1 MCLLVHTYPCT
12 FLACVDWRIILAGA
26 WPHEPLLFYSRTCI
40 ASVRSSKGFHL
51 PLPRLPV
58 LIILCLAN
66 PPSAAGC
73 DVRVLQLKLLVCT
86 VRMRL
91 RCGPPMCACWQD
103 DGLSMGDMET
113 ILDSFQGQSLD
124 FFGALRS
131 ATYDNQIRSWI
142 KGIVKGDIDA
152 DGANLQE
159 LSRRLINRCAAN
171 TQYWTGT
178 ELPSDTMT

>member
-1 MCLLVHTYPCT
+1 
-12 FLACVDWRIILAGA
+12 
-26 WPHEPLLFYSRTCI
+26 
-40 ASVRSSKGFHL
+40 
-51 PLPRLPV
+51 
-58 LIILCLAN
+58 
-66 PPSAAGC
+66 
-73 DVRVLQLKLLVCT
+73 
-86 VRMRL
+86 
-91 RCGPPMCACWQD
+91 MCACLQD

-159 LSRRLINRCAAN
+159 LSRRLINRCAAVLN
-171 TQYWTGT
+171 WHRAIF
-178 ELPSDTMT
+178 DTMTQFVY